1 MLISPEPETH
11 GLPIPLA
18 TTAAWLVMPPLAVNI
33 PLAACIPWM
42 SSGEVSTLTKIV
54 SCIEL
59 FNLSA
64 SSDVKTTFPLA
75 APGEAGN
82 PFAITLLKTK
92 DYPTGNL
99 RSKSWDEF
107 SMPNEL
113 KLDLVITVCDN
124 AAGEICPVWYGE
136 PTRVHWSIPDPA
148 TVLGNDDKKM
158 ATFEKVFD
166 LLQTRISAL
175 VNLPILEISHS
186 ELTDALNKL
195 T

>member
-1 MLISPEPETH
+1 MQNKKYNTLFLCTGNSARSI
-11 GLPIPLA
+11 LA
-18 TTAAWLVMPPLAVNI
+18 EAI
-33 PLAACIPWM
+33 
-42 SSGEVSTLTKIV
+42 LTRVGSKQ
-54 SCIEL
+54 
-59 FNLSA
+59 FSA
-64 SSDVKTTFPLA
+64 YSAGSDPADMV
-75 APGEAGN
+75 N